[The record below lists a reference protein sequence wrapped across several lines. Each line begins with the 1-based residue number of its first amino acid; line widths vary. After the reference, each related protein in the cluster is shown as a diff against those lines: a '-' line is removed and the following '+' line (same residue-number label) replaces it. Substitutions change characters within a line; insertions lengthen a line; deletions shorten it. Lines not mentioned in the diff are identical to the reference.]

1 MTAKPEKPPRHKGK
15 PLVPLSQRAV
25 DTVLEVQLMEA
36 HGELRVA
43 VTRIAS
49 LIEMV
54 RKNTENRN
62 EP

>member
-1 MTAKPEKPPRHKGK
+1 MKPEKPRHKGK
-15 PLVPLSQRAV
+15 PLAPLSQNAV
-25 DTVLEVQLMEA
+25 DTLLEIQLMEA

-62 EP
+62 TP